1 MLHSLEFGSKKI
13 DFSLQFSNRKTLGI
27 KVLPDATVS
36 VIAPK
41 NAEMQKILDTVKKKA
56 MWILKQQTYFLNFS
70 PITLDYVIKSGYSVH
85 YLGRQYKLLVEKAEK
100 DDV

>member
-41 NAEMQKILDTVKKKA
+41 NAEMQKILD
-56 MWILKQQTYFLNFS
+56 
-70 PITLDYVIKSGYSVH
+70 G
-85 YLGRQYKLLVEKAEK
+85 
-100 DDV
+100 